1 MGWQCSSLG
10 ISGIGKYLS
19 YRQYSI
25 SEPTT
30 FTIEPSEPVVYLG
43 ILVGTGTFP
52 EGEGNRDGPMGL
64 RWDRIFWLGERP
76 IEFTLPEGEHYY
88 LDLFVRPESLSHL
101 SDRGQIMDL
110 LEHPLSASR
119 GDSGGMA
126 CGVNEET
133 DSFLGEMLEEL
144 DMGKTTAERF
154 GYLCDCLIL
163 KYLGEHVEV
172 TPPEKREENDAQ
184 ARTQRENVKRKY
196 VPSMTER
203 SILDP
208 MVLEDRQG
216 LEKRYH
222 RTYKNLIKLKG
233 KWRMQ
238 ESRNREL
245 RTIRSG
251 LQDQFAGG
259 RAELHMKVA
268 RFLAKAHRKGGLD
281 SRTAT
286 LVRRGI
292 VRACDI
298 AFGLRP
304 PSGTEMDFYSQWTS
318 RPPHLGAMDL
328 GSPAD
333 FLSFMFP
340 EGAIDSEPD
349 LDPVRGTNL
358 LIEQVR
364 ETFGFGHMS
373 DFTGRTAGDRPIE
386 VVETYKRLTE
396 RFVDTLRAD
405 GEGITRSNI
414 IRELDAAYEN
424 DDLVSL
430 LQIEVENLGGD
441 PGFLVGMD
449 DARLKLTI
457 IPLRR
462 HLSRQPR

>member
-1 MGWQCSSLG
+1 
-10 ISGIGKYLS
+10 
-19 YRQYSI
+19 
-25 SEPTT
+25 
-30 FTIEPSEPVVYLG
+30 
-43 ILVGTGTFP
+43 
-52 EGEGNRDGPMGL
+52 
-64 RWDRIFWLGERP
+64 
-76 IEFTLPEGEHYY
+76 
-88 LDLFVRPESLSHL
+88 
-101 SDRGQIMDL
+101 
-110 LEHPLSASR
+110 
-119 GDSGGMA
+119 
-126 CGVNEET
+126 
-133 DSFLGEMLEEL
+133 
-144 DMGKTTAERF
+144 
-154 GYLCDCLIL
+154 
-163 KYLGEHVEV
+163 
-172 TPPEKREENDAQ
+172 
-184 ARTQRENVKRKY
+184 
-196 VPSMTER
+196 
-203 SILDP
+203 
-208 MVLEDRQG
+208 
-216 LEKRYH
+216 
-222 RTYKNLIKLKG
+222 
-233 KWRMQ
+233 MQ

-457 IPLRR
+457 MAIVIEGTSYLDLLADMEKDDGYADFRLFRSLGGEMDSFRQSIMGNLLARRRSEAELGEILAKATAGDAGKIRTLASAVLRGKGKM
-462 HLSRQPR
+462 P